1 MLLRNEGA
9 VIKWLSQYEAIE
21 RRQLKEM
28 INKSL
33 NSSDSFVNSM
43 LKQSRIA
50 NLEDGYIGLD
60 HLCKPDY
67 KLIKAIWIL
76 IEFIK
81 NVEPMAHY
89 PATYPSQLF
98 FLLENKGYEVIVLD
112 EGDEDL
118 LKRVQFNSEVTYT
131 LKNPT
136 TLYNYQTHE
145 YLGDYLRFL
154 RDFEGIN
161 LMSMYNCFSNRL
173 CNNIKVVD
181 PEDRELPVINAY
193 DSNYKIYMLPVKLF
207 EKYTI
212 AIDCYQGI
220 ELFCGLYNEKLD
232 TSDKAK
238 NLIKKTY

>member
-118 LKRVQFNSEVTYT
+118 LKRVQFNSEVTYIVV
-131 LKNPT
+131 LPT
-136 TLYNYQTHE
+136 MEMRKSL
-145 YLGDYLRFL
+145 
-154 RDFEGIN
+154 
-161 LMSMYNCFSNRL
+161 
-173 CNNIKVVD
+173 IK
-181 PEDRELPVINAY
+181 INAPCIFATIDY
-193 DSNYKIYMLPVKLF
+193 TDAKRPKPSFYMV
-207 EKYTI
+207 EK
-212 AIDCYQGI
+212 
-220 ELFCGLYNEKLD
+220 
-232 TSDKAK
+232 K
-238 NLIKKTY
+238 NKET

>member
-33 NSSDSFVNSM
+33 ASSDSFVNSM

-81 NVEPMAHY
+81 DVEPMAHY

-98 FLLENKGYEVIVLD
+98 FLLGNKGYEVIVLD

-118 LKRVQFNSEVTYT
+118 LKRVQFNSEVTYIIV
-131 LKNPT
+131 LPT
-136 TLYNYQTHE
+136 MEMRKSL
-145 YLGDYLRFL
+145 
-154 RDFEGIN
+154 
-161 LMSMYNCFSNRL
+161 
-173 CNNIKVVD
+173 IKV
-181 PEDRELPVINAY
+181 NAPCIFATIDY
-193 DSNYKIYMLPVKLF
+193 TNAKRPKPYFYMV
-207 EKYTI
+207 EK
-212 AIDCYQGI
+212 
-220 ELFCGLYNEKLD
+220 
-232 TSDKAK
+232 K
-238 NLIKKTY
+238 NKEI